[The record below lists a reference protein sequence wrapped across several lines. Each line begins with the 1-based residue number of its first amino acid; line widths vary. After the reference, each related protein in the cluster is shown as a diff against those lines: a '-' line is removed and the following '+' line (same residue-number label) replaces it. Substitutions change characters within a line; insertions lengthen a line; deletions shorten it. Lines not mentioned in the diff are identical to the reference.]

1 MPDSPRVRSAVLAT
15 LAAPTLHGPV
25 PMAPERRDSALP
37 PVQDRDRR
45 PRLTYIHQHFRR
57 PDQAGGSRPYEFASR
72 LSRAGWDVTVIC
84 AGPEARSYEVGD
96 VRVRQLAV
104 PYRND
109 MSFPRRLVAFARFSA
124 LATLRAVGTPADV
137 VFASSTPLSVAVPA
151 LATHAA
157 RRVPMVFE
165 VRDLWPDVPI
175 RLGVLKNPVAIRAAQ
190 LLERLAYRHSSAVVG
205 LSPAMC
211 AGVLRTAPTADVH
224 LIPNTSQPERFT
236 VPEAR
241 RQSVRSELGLRDDE
255 VLVTYAGSLGSKPTR
270 DG

>member
-1 MPDSPRVRSAVLAT
+1 M
-15 LAAPTLHGPV
+15 
-25 PMAPERRDSALP
+25 
-37 PVQDRDRR
+37 QDRDRR

-72 LSRAGWDVTVIC
+72 LSQAGWDVTVIC
-84 AGPEARSYEVGD
+84 AGPEARSYDVGD
-96 VRVRQLAV
+96 VRVRQLDV

-175 RLGVLKNPVAIRAAQ
+175 RLGVLEEPRRHPGGTAAGTARLPA
-190 LLERLAYRHSSAVVG
+190 LLRSRGAVPSHVRRC
-205 LSPAMC
+205 SPH
-211 AGVLRTAPTADVH
+211 RTD
-224 LIPNTSQPERFT
+224 R
-236 VPEAR
+236 
-241 RQSVRSELGLRDDE
+241 
-255 VLVTYAGSLGSKPTR
+255 
-270 DG
+270 